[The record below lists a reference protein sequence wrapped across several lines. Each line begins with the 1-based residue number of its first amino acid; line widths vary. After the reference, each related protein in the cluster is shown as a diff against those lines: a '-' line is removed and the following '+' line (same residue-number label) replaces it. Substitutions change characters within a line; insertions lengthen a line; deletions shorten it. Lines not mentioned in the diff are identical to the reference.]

1 MKSTLSLLLPLIIAS
16 GAAAAETAYIT
27 DRLEIS
33 LRSGESVRHKTV
45 KMLYSGAELTVLGK
59 NPATGYSHVRTTD
72 GTEGFILTRLLQ
84 KEPGTP
90 KLVEQSGQK
99 IAQLESENAQLKTE
113 LQTLQSDNAL
123 QALTAE
129 RDKLRHELN
138 EIQQA
143 ASNAIQLKQQRD
155 QLQERVVIVERELQQ
170 LKRENQALSDSSKQD
185 WFLYGGILAFTG
197 ILLGMI
203 LPKLSRPRRSS
214 SWDTF

>member
-1 MKSTLSLLLPLIIAS
+1 MKSIFSLLLLIIAS
-16 GAAAAETAYIT
+16 GATAAETAYVT
-27 DRLEIS
+27 DRLEVS
-33 LRSGESVRHKTV
+33 LRKGESVRHKTV
-45 KMLYSGAELTVLGK
+45 KMLTSGTELTVLGK
-59 NPATGYSHVRTTD
+59 NPASGYSHVRTAD

-99 IAQLESENAQLKTE
+99 ITQLENENAQLKTE

-123 QALTAE
+123 QALTTE

-138 EIQQA
+138 DIRQT

-155 QLQERVVIVERELQQ
+155 KLQERVVIAERERQQ
-170 LKRENQALSDSSKQD
+170 LKRENQALSDNSKQN

-197 ILLGMI
+197 IFLGMI

-214 SWDTF
+214 SWDNF

>member
-1 MKSTLSLLLPLIIAS
+1 MKSILSVLLLLIS
-16 GAAAAETAYIT
+16 GLAAAETAYIT
-27 DRLEIS
+27 DKLDIS

-45 KMLYSGAELTVLGK
+45 KMLTSGTELTVLGK

-72 GTEGFILTRLLQ
+72 GTEGYILTRLLQ
-84 KEPGTP
+84 KEPGSP

-113 LQTLQSDNAL
+113 LQTLKSDNAL
-123 QALTAE
+123 QTLTAE
-129 RDKLRHELN
+129 RDKLRYDLN

-143 ASNAIQLKQQRD
+143 ASNAIQLKQERD

-170 LKRENQALSDSSKQD
+170 VKRENQALGDSSKQD
-185 WFLYGGILAFTG
+185 WFIYGG
-197 ILLGMI
+197 LLGLAGVI
-203 LPKLSRPRRSS
+203 LGVLLPKLSRPRRSS

>member
-1 MKSTLSLLLPLIIAS
+1 MKSILSLLLLLIS
-16 GAAAAETAYIT
+16 SVAAAETAYVT
-27 DRLEIS
+27 DKLDIS

-45 KMLYSGAELTVLGK
+45 KMLSSGAELTVLGK
-59 NPATGYSHVRTTD
+59 NPATGYSHVRTAD
-72 GTEGFILTRLLQ
+72 GTEGYILTRLLQ
-84 KEPGTP
+84 KEPGSP

-99 IAQLESENAQLKTE
+99 IAQLESENTQLKAE
-113 LQTLQSDNAL
+113 LQTLKSDNAL

-129 RDKLRHELN
+129 RDKLRQDLN

-170 LKRENQALSDSSKQD
+170 VKRVNQALDDSSKQD
-185 WFLYGGILAFTG
+185 WFLYGGLLAFAG
-197 ILLGMI
+197 IILGMI

-214 SWDTF
+214 GWDTF